1 MAMIGSIAYSLI
13 IYYAKTSMFWINKQ
27 VDLDQV
33 TSGDFTVEIGN
44 IAKAHAEWVKTKD
57 EKHGS
62 FNDHFENEI

>member
-1 MAMIGSIAYSLI
+1 
-13 IYYAKTSMFWINKQ
+13 MFWINKQ